1 MEEMSADQA
10 MESEVTPG
18 DTLVTFASQ
27 GTKRHSSGTE
37 GTFDSLEPTGEP
49 DLTKEPD
56 HPFDSREELD
66 QELESEKEY
75 ILIVV

>member
-27 GTKRHSSGTE
+27 GTKRHSGTE

-49 DLTKEPD
+49 DLTKEPY

-66 QELESEKEY
+66 QEVESEKEY